1 MARRTPRP
9 ASAPEIEPLVTARYV
24 MARLGCSRSWVQDH
38 RAELGARKLGGL
50 LLFERA
56 ELEAWIA
63 RSRVAEPAPSEQPE
77 PRLIRPSVEMTG
89 LPEKNPLTGR
99 DWPWNRA
106 GRANR

>member
-1 MARRTPRP
+1 VIARRAP
-9 ASAPEIEPLVTARYV
+9 APVPEPLVTARYV

-38 RAELGARKLGGL
+38 RAELGARKLGNL

-56 ELEAWIA
+56 EVEAWIA
-63 RSRVAEPAPSEQPE
+63 RNRVAEPAPAEQPE
-77 PRLIRPSVEMTG
+77 PTPIRPDIDTTG

-106 GRANR
+106 GRASR

>member
-1 MARRTPRP
+1 VTTRRAP
-9 ASAPEIEPLVTARYV
+9 APEIEPLVTARYV

-38 RAELGARKLGGL
+38 RAELGARKLGNL

-56 ELEAWIA
+56 DVEAWIA

-77 PRLIRPSVEMTG
+77 PTPIRPDIDTTD
-89 LPEKNPLTGR
+89 LPPVNPLTGKA
-99 DWPWNRA
+99 WPWNRT